1 MSEPFFR
8 PWAEI
13 RAGEQAEL
21 TVTMDDARVR
31 AFSAL
36 IGDTDSF
43 HVSDE
48 AAARTVF
55 QTRICHGVH
64 LLAYVSVTMLYI
76 NDWRGCLLLSLSFY
90 RVC

>member
-43 HVSDE
+43 HVSD
-48 AAARTVF
+48 
-55 QTRICHGVH
+55 
-64 LLAYVSVTMLYI
+64 
-76 NDWRGCLLLSLSFY
+76 
-90 RVC
+90 